1 MEKYERIIQKISL
14 LIEQSNFESAAKYF
28 DNTTLKEDTPADLFF
43 LLAIALNGVKRNDE
57 SLELYSRALRKNP
70 NFWQAFHNR
79 GTLLLQCSK
88 FEASINDLKN
98 ALHISN
104 NIDTRINLG
113 VAFNNLA
120 TEFIEIGEIKDALDN
135 YLQCT
140 KYQPVCKEAIR
151 NLYSLFAQVPYLF
164 SNPERMLMYEFSE
177 AELESETPIIV
188 QCYLMIIHLLSGNIE
203 QFRLAHKY
211 LRASLRVNKE
221 LNETSFDVKFST
233 SYFNMLAQFTAEE
246 SQFFTNDKCPVIYHL
261 GESHCLSFSHQR
273 IIVRGQQMVIKP
285 RINFGA
291 KVWHLAEARPNRY
304 KGILKS
310 HIKSIPNNS
319 VIFLSFGEI
328 DCRQDEGYLKKHL
341 SFTETLKQ
349 SIESDVKKYIS
360 MIADSFSNHNAE
372 IFIFSVPAP
381 VIRNSELSDQDK
393 SQISVIEFFNT
404 TLCATSKAYRLGYVD
419 TYKLTVNEKGISN
432 RIFHS
437 DARHLS
443 ARILSKL
450 NLSM

>member
-1 MEKYERIIQKISL
+1 MRKKHEKIIQNISL
-14 LIEQSNFESAAKYF
+14 LIEQSEFEKAAKYF
-28 DNTTLKEDTPADLFF
+28 DDTTLGEDTPADLFF
-43 LLAIALNGVKRNDE
+43 LLAIVLNGVKRNDE

-79 GTLLLQCSK
+79 GTLLLQYSK
-88 FEASINDLKN
+88 FEASISDLKN
-98 ALHISN
+98 ALHIRD
-104 NIDTRINLG
+104 NIDSRVNLG
-113 VAFNNLA
+113 IAFNNSA
-120 TEFIEIGEIKDALDN
+120 TEFIEIGEIKDALEN
-135 YLQCT
+135 YLQCR

-164 SNPERMLMYEFSE
+164 SDSESMLFYDFSE
-177 AELESETPIIV
+177 AGFEEPIIV
-188 QCYLMIIHLLSGNIE
+188 QCYLMIIHLLSGNIK
-203 QFRLAHKY
+203 QFRLAHKR
-211 LRASLRVNKE
+211 LRVSLFVNKE
-221 LNETSFDVKFST
+221 SNETSFDVKFST

-246 SQFFTNDKCPVIYHL
+246 CEFFTNDKCPAIYHL

-285 RINFGA
+285 KIIFGA
-291 KVWHLAEARPNRY
+291 KVWHLVKTRPNRY
-304 KGILKS
+304 RGILRS

-319 VIFLSFGEI
+319 IIFLSFGEI
-328 DCRQDEGYLKKHL
+328 DCRQNEGYLKKHL
-341 SFTETLKQ
+341 RFSETLKQ
-349 SIESDVKKYIS
+349 SIESDVKKYVS

-381 VIRNSELSDQDK
+381 VIENSELSEQDK
-393 SQISVIEFFNT
+393 SQISVIEFFNR
-404 TLCATSKAYRLGYVD
+404 TLCATSKVYKLGYVD
-419 TYKLTVNEKGISN
+419 TYSLTVNEKGISN

-450 NLSM
+450 NLFK